1 MVQRYILSNGVRF
14 VYEELPYLR
23 SVSIGIW
30 INTGSRDESPQLSG
44 ISHFLEHMFFKGT
57 TSHHARQLAEM
68 FDQIGGQVNAYT
80 TKEYTSLHAKVLDE
94 HAEFALTLLAEMLF
108 DSTFDEEEMEREKK
122 VIMEEIKMYED
133 NPEEAVH
140 DWIVEKSFDGHPLG
154 VNILGTDAHLQSF
167 ERQDLINYME
177 SRYTPDQIVIS
188 VAGRFDVERLY
199 ALVEG
204 KFGHLKRSRM
214 DLVSSSP
221 SYHAANIF
229 DPRHSEQTHV
239 CLAVPGCAYTDSR
252 MYTLALLNHLL
263 GASSSSL
270 LFQEVRE
277 ERGLAYNVF
286 SYHSAFRDTGLFT
299 IYYGCSPD
307 QASEV
312 YTLIQSIIDRLK
324 TEGIDEKTLQK
335 AKVQVISSFWL
346 SHESTSSRIGRMAKN
361 ELYFGKQVEPEEAV
375 AAIQAVSVQHLHA
388 MTQELFAAPW
398 SFVALGPS
406 EHSFDGKDPQVEKN
420 G

>member
-14 VYEELPYLR
+14 VYEELPHLR

-30 INTGSRDESPQLSG
+30 IGTGSRDESSELSG

-57 TSHHARQLAEM
+57 TTHQARQLAEL
-68 FDQIGGQVNAYT
+68 FDQVGGQVNAYT

-154 VNILGTDAHLQSF
+154 VNILGTEAHLRSF
-167 ERQDLINYME
+167 TRQDLINYME

-188 VAGRFDVERLY
+188 IAGRFDVERVRT
-199 ALVEG
+199 LVQE
-204 KFGHLKRSRM
+204 KFEHLLRTRK
-214 DLVSSSP
+214 DLVTVSP
-221 SYHAANIF
+221 SYVAANIY

-239 CLAVPGCAYTDSR
+239 CMAVPGCAYTDSR
-252 MYTLALLNHLL
+252 IYTLALFNHLL

-270 LFQEVRE
+270 LFQEIRE

-312 YTLIQSIIDRLK
+312 HALILSIINRLR

-335 AKVQVISSFWL
+335 AKVQVVSSFWL

-361 ELYFGKQVEPEEAV
+361 ELYFGRQVEPEEAV
-375 AAIQAVSVQHLHA
+375 AAIQAVSVEHLRA
-388 MTQELFAAPW
+388 LTQELFAEPW
-398 SFVALGPS
+398 SFVALGPA
-406 EHSFDGKDPQVEKN
+406 EHSFTVKP
-420 G
+420 

>member
-1 MVQRYILSNGVRF
+1 MVQRYILSNGIRF
-14 VYEELPYLR
+14 VYEELPHLR

-30 INTGSRDESPQLSG
+30 IGTGSRDEPSRLSG
-44 ISHFLEHMFFKGT
+44 MSHFLEHMFFKGT
-57 TSHHARQLAEM
+57 TTHHARQLAEL
-68 FDQIGGQVNAYT
+68 FDQVGGQVNAYT

-94 HAEFALTLLAEMLF
+94 HADFALTLLAEMLF

-154 VNILGTDAHLQSF
+154 VNILGTEAHLREFS
-167 ERQDLINYME
+167 RQDLLDYME

-188 VAGRFDVERLY
+188 IAGRFDVDQMLT
-199 ALVEG
+199 LVQD
-204 KFGHLKRSRM
+204 KFGHLMRTREEW
-214 DLVSSSP
+214 VTESP
-221 SYHAANIF
+221 SYIAADIF
-229 DPRHSEQTHV
+229 DARHSEQTHV
-239 CLAVPGCAYTDSR
+239 CMAVPGCAYTDSR
-252 MYTLALLNHLL
+252 IYTLALLNHLL

-270 LFQEVRE
+270 LFQEIRE

-307 QASEV
+307 QAREV
-312 YTLIQSIIDRLK
+312 LSLIQTIIDRLRI
-324 TEGIDEKTLQK
+324 EGIDEKTLQK

-375 AAIQAVSVQHLHA
+375 EAIQAVTVEHLHK
-388 MTQELFAAPW
+388 MIQELFAAPW
-398 SFVALGPS
+398 SFVALGP
-406 EHSFDGKDPQVEKN
+406 EAHSFAAKPLLERKDG
-420 G
+420 